1 MMREVQE
8 RDGIAATGNG
18 QADRPGAQR
27 GRDRFKR
34 GGETG
39 WQS

>member
-1 MMREVQE
+1 MREMQE
-8 RDGIAATGNG
+8 RDGIAAAGHG
-18 QADRPGAQR
+18 QTNRPCAQR